1 MPLDNQGC
9 TFTFKKLTR
18 VPLRRRRR
26 RRSNHQKEGRRNVC
40 ARNVAEEEEEG
51 PPPSTETSLFPR
63 VAAPG
68 IEPTGRERTH
78 WKLAQTN
85 KHVVFV
91 FKTRTFRERDCV
103 ASMPEMKEKESNPA
117 QKSRRSSPKRGQR
130 RTCVPTCDEVTT
142 ARWKRT

>member
-18 VPLRRRRR
+18 VPLRRSR
-26 RRSNHQKEGRRNVC
+26 RRSNHQKEGRNVC

-63 VAAPG
+63 AAAPG

-78 WKLAQTN
+78 
-85 KHVVFV
+85 
-91 FKTRTFRERDCV
+91 
-103 ASMPEMKEKESNPA
+103 
-117 QKSRRSSPKRGQR
+117 
-130 RTCVPTCDEVTT
+130 
-142 ARWKRT
+142 

>member
-26 RRSNHQKEGRRNVC
+26 SNHQKEGRNVC
-40 ARNVAEEEEEG
+40 ARNVAEEEEVGDHHRQPKRRCSRVPRHPESNLPVERG
-51 PPPSTETSLFPR
+51 RIESL
-63 VAAPG
+63 V
-68 IEPTGRERTH
+68 
-78 WKLAQTN
+78 QTN

-103 ASMPEMKEKESNPA
+103 ASMPEMKKKESNPA

-142 ARWKRT
+142 APRKRT